1 MRLLG
6 QFQTSLFFCEKVSR
20 EQKCKSNQNQP
31 MIGFG
36 FPLLEVFMREKLRLL
51 LFFVRLILFSR
62 LVLV

>member
-20 EQKCKSNQNQP
+20 VQKCNSNQNQP

-36 FPLLEVFMREKLRLL
+36 FSLLEVFMREKLRLL

-62 LVLV
+62 LGLV